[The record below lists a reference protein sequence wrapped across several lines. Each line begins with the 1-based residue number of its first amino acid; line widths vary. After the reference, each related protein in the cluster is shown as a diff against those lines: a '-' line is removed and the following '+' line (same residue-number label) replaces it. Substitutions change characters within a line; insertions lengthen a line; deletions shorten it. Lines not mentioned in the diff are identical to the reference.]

1 MGDVHE
7 VLRETT
13 PFILSSSASGTV
25 HVFDALLTD
34 DLLILYEF
42 LETERE
48 KEIAVGAKRAAFL
61 NDGLIPYTCHVMS
74 KAFFSAKPCWKKESQ
89 REKNIY
95 LSILKNLDMD
105 QNVVLDVAFWSPAV
119 LDPETFLD
127 GFASHKVTFPYNQ
140 KMRTSDLS
148 SIRSIKQGAK
158 TLYQYPLPQKGT
170 PK

>member
-74 KAFFSAKPCWKKESQ
+74 KAFSLQSHVGRRNL
-89 REKNIY
+89 REKKIY
-95 LSILKNLDMD
+95 ICL
-105 QNVVLDVAFWSPAV
+105 F
-119 LDPETFLD
+119 
-127 GFASHKVTFPYNQ
+127 
-140 KMRTSDLS
+140 
-148 SIRSIKQGAK
+148 
-158 TLYQYPLPQKGT
+158 
-170 PK
+170 

>member
-1 MGDVHE
+1 
-7 VLRETT
+7 
-13 PFILSSSASGTV
+13 
-25 HVFDALLTD
+25 
-34 DLLILYEF
+34 
-42 LETERE
+42 
-48 KEIAVGAKRAAFL
+48 
-61 NDGLIPYTCHVMS
+61 MS
-74 KAFFSAKPCWKKESQ
+74 KAFSLQSHVGRRNL